1 MAEPHLLFLCTG
13 NAARSVMAGAIAAQ
27 LVPDAR
33 VTTAGTLV
41 LEGQPMSMRTRRAL
55 SAIGMNA
62 DGHRSR
68 QLRDA
73 DLADVDVIVAFAA
86 EHVHY
91 VRRAHPEAAARTATL
106 KRLVRDLPATTGTLT
121 MRVAALDL
129 ANTMVEP
136 WEDVIDPAAGDQFTF
151 NECAEEIL
159 ELLRRLVAEVGG
171 GGPARERRPG

>member
-1 MAEPHLLFLCTG
+1 MGRPHLLFLCTG

-73 DLADVDVIVAFAA
+73 DLGEVDLIVAFAA
-86 EHVHY
+86 EHVDY
-91 VRRAHPEAAARTATL
+91 VRRTHPEAAARTATL
-106 KRLVRDLPATTGTLT
+106 KRLVRDLPGTAGPFT
-121 MRVAALDL
+121 DRVAALDL
-129 ANTMVEP
+129 ANVALEE
-136 WEDVIDPAAGDQFTF
+136 WEDVVDPAAGDQFVF

-159 ELLRRLVAEVGG
+159 ELLRRLTEVVG
-171 GGPARERRPG
+171 ED

>member
-1 MAEPHLLFLCTG
+1 MAKPHLLFLCTG

-27 LVPDAR
+27 VVPEAR

-41 LEGQPMSMRTRRAL
+41 IEGQPMSMRTRRAL

-68 QLRDA
+68 QLRDT

-91 VRRAHPEAAARTATL
+91 VRRTHPEAAARTATL
-106 KRLVRDLPATTGTLT
+106 KRLVRDLPATEGLFAD
-121 MRVAALDL
+121 RLAGLDL
-129 ANTMVEP
+129 ANTTLEP
-136 WEDVIDPAAGDQFTF
+136 WEDVIDPAAGDQFIF

-159 ELLRRLVAEVGG
+159 DLLGRLAAEV
-171 GGPARERRPG
+171 ARDGER

>member
-1 MAEPHLLFLCTG
+1 MPKPHLLFLCTG
-13 NAARSVMAGAIAAQ
+13 NAARSVMAGAIATQ
-27 LVPDAR
+27 LVPGAR
-33 VTTAGTLV
+33 ITTAGTLV

-121 MRVAALDL
+121 TRVAALDL
-129 ANTMVEP
+129 ANTMPEP
-136 WEDVIDPAAGDQFTF
+136 WEDLIDPAAGDQFTF

-159 ELLRRLVAEVGG
+159 ELLRRLAAEVGG
-171 GGPARERRPG
+171 GGPARPRRPG

>member
-1 MAEPHLLFLCTG
+1 MPQPHLLFLCTG

-68 QLRDA
+68 QLRDT

-91 VRRAHPEAAARTATL
+91 VRRAHPEAASRTATL
-106 KRLVRDLPATTGTLT
+106 KRLVRDLPSTEGPLAL
-121 MRVAALDL
+121 RVAALDL
-129 ANTMVEP
+129 ANATLEP
-136 WEDVIDPAAGDQFTF
+136 WEDVVDPAAGDQFIF
-151 NECAEEIL
+151 NDCAQEIL
-159 ELLRRLVAEVGG
+159 ELMRGLAVEVA
-171 GGPARERRPG
+171 PAGAG